1 MKTLARTSLVEAPKP
16 NEGAEDRVLSGC
28 SPSMLRILRLL
39 SGTSD
44 IVDAWEAAA
53 GGRPALNAKALGRPF
68 LPEVWEGRFSNRM
81 DSRSGLHTHTTHST
95 PPSGPPT
102 AHPSKPV
109 G

>member
-53 GGRPALNAKALGRPF
+53 GGRSALNAKALGRPF
-68 LPEVWEGRFSNRM
+68 LPEVWEGRFSKRM
-81 DSRSGLHTHTTHST
+81 QHAR
-95 PPSGPPT
+95 PRPE
-102 AHPSKPV
+102 PV